1 MGGGGRA
8 TGRLCGAERLDGG
21 RRSGDGRASVC
32 VMGRNAGLPGEF
44 ARFRVDE
51 AAQRH
56 TWPDD
61 SGCGFLHVDM
71 DAFFAAVELRT
82 RPELVDK
89 PVVVAGSGPRSVVL
103 SANYLARRYGVHSA
117 MPVGAARRLCP
128 HAVYLPPTSGLYAE
142 VSDGVMAIF
151 RELTP
156 LVEPLSLDEA
166 FLDVSGALRRLGATS
181 AELGAQI
188 RARVVREHGIAC
200 SVGVAGV
207 KFVAKLA
214 SGMAK
219 PDGMLVVPRA
229 EVLDFLHPLPVS
241 ALWGVGKRTEEQLHH
256 LGLDTVGAVAA
267 APPDRLRRSLGAV
280 GEHLYA
286 LANGRDDR
294 GVVPEAPD
302 KSLGAERTFDVDLHD
317 RILLG
322 RELLRLSERVA
333 AALRRRGLRGR
344 TVSIKVRFADFR
356 TITRAR
362 TLASATDVARE
373 IHATA
378 AALLAEHAPNGALRL
393 IGVRV
398 EGLDDAAAPEQL
410 SFDSPEPRWRDAE
423 VAADV
428 ARSKFGTGAVRPASL
443 LPSGGPGAPETSDT
457 A

>member
-1 MGGGGRA
+1 
-8 TGRLCGAERLDGG
+8 
-21 RRSGDGRASVC
+21 
-32 VMGRNAGLPGEF
+32 MGRNAGLPAEF
-44 ARFRVDE
+44 ERFRVDE
-51 AAQRH
+51 AAGRQA
-56 TWPDD
+56 WPDD
-61 SGCGFLHVDM
+61 AGCGFLHVDM

-82 RPELVDK
+82 RPELADK
-89 PVVVAGSGPRSVVL
+89 PVVVAGAGPRSVVL
-103 SANYLARRYGVHSA
+103 SANYLARRYGVRSA

-128 HAVYLPPTSGLYAE
+128 NAVYLPPTPGLYSE
-142 VSDGVMAIF
+142 VSRGVMAIF

-181 AELGAQI
+181 AGLGAEI
-188 RARVVREHGIAC
+188 RATVAAEHGINC

-219 PDGMLVVPRA
+219 PDGMVVVPLGQVR
-229 EVLDFLHPLPVS
+229 EFLHPLPVS
-241 ALWGVGKRTEEQLHH
+241 ALWGVGKRTEEQLRH

-267 APPDRLRRSLGAV
+267 AQPERLRRSLGAV

-294 GVVPEAPD
+294 AVVPESPD
-302 KSLGAERTFDVDLHD
+302 KSLGAEMTFDVDQHD
-317 RILLG
+317 RAVLG

-333 AALRRRGLRGR
+333 AALRGRGLRGR

-373 IHATA
+373 IHATSV
-378 AALLAEHAPNGALRL
+378 ALLTEHARVGAVRL

-398 EGLDDAAAPEQL
+398 ESLADATAPEQL
-410 SFDSPEPRWRDAE
+410 SFEDGEPRWRDAE

-428 ARSKFGTGAVRPASL
+428 ARSKFGAAAVRPASL
-443 LPSGGPGAPETSDT
+443 LSPEEV
-457 A
+457 